1 MAKLIPNGKY
11 GQVELNQVAFRRDG
25 HVEAQAAC
33 STVDFPRDA
42 KGNYTK
48 DGAKCENGMLLAVD
62 KANNEV
68 KFAVNSSLP
77 IALVYS
83 AEHMY
88 DERHNGSLGEF
99 YLGVDGGDFYPRLGY
114 LTVGDIFMTNCVDA
128 SVVSTASIEAGALTS
143 AEKVALKSA
152 DFGAGTNGYIT
163 DASPVFGPKLKVIND
178 ETERG
183 GWTMP
188 DGSIGIKFQVI
199 A

>member
-1 MAKLIPNGKY
+1 MAKLVPNGEH

-25 HVEAQAAC
+25 HVEAQCAT
-33 STVDFPRDA
+33 STTSFPRND
-42 KGNYTK
+42 KGEFIGPNY
-48 DGAKCENGMLLAVD
+48 CENGMLLAVD

-68 KFAVNSSLP
+68 KFATNSSLP

-128 SVVSTASIEAGALTS
+128 SVITTAGELPGNKAGLKA
-143 AEKVALKSA
+143 AE
-152 DFGAGTNGYIT
+152 FGAGTNGYIT
-163 DASPVFGPKLKVIND
+163 AYSTAIGGPKLKVIND
-178 ETERG
+178 DTERG

-188 DGSIGIKFQVI
+188 DGTPGLKFQVI